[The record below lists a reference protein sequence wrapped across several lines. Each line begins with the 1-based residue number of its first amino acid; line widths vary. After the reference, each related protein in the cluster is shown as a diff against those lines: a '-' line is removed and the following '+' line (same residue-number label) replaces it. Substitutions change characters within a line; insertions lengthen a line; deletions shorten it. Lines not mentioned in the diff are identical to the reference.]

1 MGRASGRVTVHLTT
15 LRVVLERPPR
25 GGLLSSRVA
34 ATVLDVPLRNVTN
47 ASLGAVLRRA
57 RFVSLET
64 SLGEVRLD
72 VVDPPKWLAAIAAAR
87 AGVAH
92 ASAAPAT
99 VTHTIERHVVKIRCP
114 ALRHPL
120 RRAAGPDA
128 PAAAP
133 PSDRTARGRLR
144 AGPGRSGRPSVATPV
159 RPKNYTPT
167 TS

>member
-1 MGRASGRVTVHLTT
+1 MLLSVGESVVLREHVVPYRWGEQSGRVTVHLTT

-64 SLGEVRLD
+64 SLGEVLLD

-99 VTHTIERHVVKIRCP
+99 VTHTIERHVVKIRCRHCGTLSDERQDRCP
-114 ALRHPL
+114 SCGAAL
-120 RRAAGPDA
+120 
-128 PAAAP
+128 
-133 PSDRTARGRLR
+133 
-144 AGPGRSGRPSVATPV
+144 
-159 RPKNYTPT
+159 
-167 TS
+167 